1 MIEIFKDI
9 EGFEGLYQ
17 VSNYGRVWS
26 TRRKKYLK
34 LIKHVKDE
42 EYLTLQLHKDKYIK
56 CYQIH
61 RLVYET
67 FVRKLKQNECCHH
80 KDHNPQNNR
89 LDNLEA
95 MDKSVHFSMH
105 NKGIPKTDE
114 HKRKLREIRLN
125 NPREKDPN
133 TGRFIN
139 N

>member
-1 MIEIFKDI
+1 MKEFFKDV

-17 VSNYGRVWS
+17 VSNWGRVWS
-26 TRRKKYLK
+26 IRNKKFMK
-34 LIKHVKDE
+34 LIKHNKNE
-42 EYLTLQLHKDKYIK
+42 EYLTVQFRKCGHIK
-56 CYQIH
+56 TFQVH
-61 RLVYET
+61 RLVFET
-67 FVRKLKQNECCHH
+67 FVRKLKQTECCHH

-105 NKGIPKTDE
+105 QKGIPKTDE
-114 HKRKLREIRLN
+114 HRRKIREIRLN
-125 NPREKDPN
+125 NPRKKDPI